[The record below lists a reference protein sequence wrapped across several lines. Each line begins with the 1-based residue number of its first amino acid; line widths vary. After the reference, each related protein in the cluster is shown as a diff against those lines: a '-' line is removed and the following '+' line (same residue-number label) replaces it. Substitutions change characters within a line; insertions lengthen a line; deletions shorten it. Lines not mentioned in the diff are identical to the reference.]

1 MEVSK
6 FFFAISRSTMDASD
20 GATPALNPMEHANG
34 NGSDIEGTQVGGQ
47 QRPVGSWYL
56 YQMVTQNM
64 LRTHDGKW
72 FYSEKKKS
80 DF

>member
-47 QRPVGSWYL
+47 
-56 YQMVTQNM
+56 
-64 LRTHDGKW
+64 
-72 FYSEKKKS
+72 
-80 DF
+80 